1 MSTLNDKH
9 KRECSSCFNIIRE
22 TEKSIE
28 CLTCGKWFHALT
40 TCIDSFDSKIRNTIE
55 VCQKCLAN
63 ALPFQTLDDLDYEF
77 TVNGN
82 IVSEEDMD
90 KLRNLKFNPFDASN
104 NIALSENNANIDNRS
119 KINCEYY

>member
-1 MSTLNDKH
+1 MSP
-9 KRECSSCFNIIRE
+9 
-22 TEKSIE
+22 
-28 CLTCGKWFHALT
+28 TCGKWFHALT
-40 TCIDSFDSKIRNTIE
+40 TCIDSFDSKIRNTVK

-82 IVSEEDMD
+82 IFSEEDMD

-104 NIALSENNANIDNRS
+104 NIALSENNANIDNLFQ
-119 KINCEYY
+119 NQL